1 MNDFSSTALIAEV
14 AAQNDERRDI
24 RIAGD
29 GVIGKMAAPASAQ
42 AGLSVTLPISRR
54 RGCYATWG

>member
-1 MNDFSSTALIAEV
+1 MNNFCSTALIAEV

-29 GVIGKMAAPASAQ
+29 GVIGKMAAPAQ
-42 AGLSVTLPISRR
+42 AGLSVTQPISRR